1 MERIA
6 TAEKIRL
13 VDLGAQYQA
22 IHKEIW
28 SAMRNVVENSAFV
41 LGKHVKDFEGDFAA
55 FCNARFAIGVA
66 SGTDALT
73 LSLKALEIG
82 PGDEVITAPNS
93 AFPTAE
99 AITLTGAKV
108 VFADINPD
116 TFNIDPAEVEKKITK
131 KTKAIMPV
139 HLYGLP
145 AQMDELEELC
155 RTHDL
160 KLVEDAAQAHGAEYK
175 GRRVGTIGN
184 VACFSFYPSKNL
196 GAYGDGGAVVTNDE
210 AIADK
215 ARMLRNHGRH
225 EKYCHEIEGCNSRL
239 DALQAAILSV
249 KLKYLDE
256 WNKKRRQ
263 HARYYDELLSSVENV
278 ITPTIPAKMKSVHH
292 VYVIRVRDRDN
303 LRKKLKEDNIDT
315 GIHYPI
321 PLHLQP
327 ALAYMGLESGSFPKA
342 EEATSTILSLP
353 LYPEMSKEQVERVA
367 DAVKQHAK

>member
-13 VDLGAQYQA
+13 VDLDAQYQA
-22 IHKEIW
+22 IHEEIW
-28 SAMRNVVENSAFV
+28 SAMRNVIENSAFV
-41 LGKHVKDFEGDFAA
+41 LGKPVKDFEGDFAT
-55 FCNARFAIGVA
+55 FCNARFAVGVA

-93 AFPTAE
+93 AFPTPE
-99 AITLTGAKV
+99 AITLAGAKV
-108 VFADINPD
+108 VFADINPE
-116 TFNIDPAEVEKKITK
+116 TFNIDPAEVEKKITQ

-145 AQMDELEELC
+145 AQMDELEALC

-225 EKYCHEIEGCNSRL
+225 EKYCHEIEGYNSRL
-239 DALQAAILSV
+239 DALQAAVLSV

-256 WNKKRRQ
+256 WNEKRRQ
-263 HARYYDELLSSVENV
+263 HARYYDKLLSSVEDV
-278 ITPTIPAKMKSVHH
+278 ITPTIPATMKSVHH
-292 VYVIRVRDRDN
+292 VYVIRVRDRYN

-327 ALAYMGLESGSFPKA
+327 ALAYMGLGSGSFPRA

-367 DAVKQHAK
+367 DAVKQHVK